1 MACVLQGLAQATETP
16 NEDDQVLLQ
25 KMEQLLVGVD
35 NSARTMYIYEGREFT
50 EFNPIIPTGE
60 VLGSLP

>member
-1 MACVLQGLAQATETP
+1 MACVLQGLAQATGTP
-16 NEDDQVLLQ
+16 SVDDEMLLRTM
-25 KMEQLLVGVD
+25 KHLLVGVD